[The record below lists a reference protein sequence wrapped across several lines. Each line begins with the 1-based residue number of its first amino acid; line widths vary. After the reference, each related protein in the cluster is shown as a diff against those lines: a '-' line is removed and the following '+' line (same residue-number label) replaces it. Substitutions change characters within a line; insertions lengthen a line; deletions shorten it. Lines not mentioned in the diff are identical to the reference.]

1 MRTAAIK
8 EQFGDLANANSETPV
23 IKLAIA
29 NILMVKLEKEKSIAA
44 KADRD
49 LRNSQTP
56 TNEGSKPL
64 STPKKPPTPEKP
76 IAP

>member
-1 MRTAAIK
+1 
-8 EQFGDLANANSETPV
+8 
-23 IKLAIA
+23 
-29 NILMVKLEKEKSIAA
+29 MVKLEKEKSNAA
-44 KADRD
+44 KVDRD

-56 TNEGSKPL
+56 TKEGSKPL